1 MRKGQRMNKR
11 RYKQGQNRQQG
22 MLMPPRV
29 EEYVTEENP
38 VRAIDAYV
46 DSLDIA
52 ALGFGHTC
60 GGLSPGQP
68 AYPPGMLVKLY
79 LYGYLNHIR
88 SSRKLEKET
97 QRNLEV
103 IWLMEGLRPS
113 YKTIADFRKDN
124 LEALK
129 GVNKDFLQVCKEL
142 GLFGGELVG
151 IDGSFFHGNVNRRN
165 IYTEKQL
172 QKALE
177 KLEKQIENYLE
188 EMDRADEEEDS
199 VEVDG
204 KSMKEKLTALKERQQ
219 KHKER
224 LKKLRESGEK
234 QLAEVDEEAR
244 LLFKNGKSVAGYNV
258 QIAVDEKHKL
268 LIACEVTNEGNDLKQ
283 LAPMAKQAKQVLG
296 VETLKAVA
304 DTGYFNGQHF
314 KACIEAGIT
323 PYVPE
328 QDSQKR
334 MLRQGRFS
342 RRDFHYNAELDG
354 YECPAGQLLGRSG
367 SYVNKSGKLM
377 LRYRCKTPI
386 CAQCEYKARCLSKKV
401 PFRQIDRWEH
411 EEIVEAHRE
420 RMCQQGG
427 EKMRQRAVLVEHP
440 FATLK
445 LDGGHSHFLLRGKE
459 KVSTEAALLML
470 SYNLKRVL
478 NILGVETF
486 RTYCL
491 QRAKKRSEEVKK
503 TNLGDRKD
511 VFLYFFSGCTEPL
524 FQKTDACY
532 THLSLNLDFGV
543 FSKSF
548 LSQSPSQE

>member
-1 MRKGQRMNKR
+1 MSKRK
-11 RYKQGQNRQQG
+11 YKQGQDRQQG
-22 MLMPPRV
+22 MLMPPSV
-29 EEYVTEENP
+29 EDYVDEDNP

-46 DSLDIA
+46 DSLDMA
-52 ALGFGHTC
+52 ALGFQHAT

-68 AYPPGMLVKLY
+68 AYPPEALMKLY
-79 LYGYLNHIR
+79 LYGYLHHIR

-97 QRNLEV
+97 RRNLEV
-103 IWLMEGLRPS
+103 IWLIQGLRPS

-124 LEALK
+124 LKALK

-151 IDGSFFHGNVNRRN
+151 IDGSFFHGNVNGGN
-165 IYTEKQL
+165 IYTKEQL
-172 QKALE
+172 GKALE
-177 KLEKQIENYLE
+177 KLEKQIEDYLE

-199 VEVDG
+199 VEIDG

-224 LKKLRESGEK
+224 LKKLQESGEK
-234 QLAEVDEEAR
+234 QLAEVDDEAR
-244 LLFKNGKSVAGYNV
+244 LLHKNGKSVAGYNV

-283 LAPMAKQAKQVLG
+283 LEPMAKQAKQVLG

-328 QDSQKR
+328 QDWQKR
-334 MLRQGRFS
+334 MLKQGRLS
-342 RRDFHYNAELDG
+342 KKSFHYNAELDG
-354 YECPAGQLLGRSG
+354 YECPARQLLRRSG
-367 SYVNKSGKLM
+367 SYINKCGKLM
-377 LRYRCKTPI
+377 LRYRSKAPV
-386 CAQCEYKARCLSKKV
+386 CAQCKYKAKCLPKKG
-401 PFRQIDRWEH
+401 PYRQIDRWEH
-411 EEIVEAHRE
+411 EEIVEAHLE
-420 RMCQQGG
+420 RMCQQGA
-427 EKMRQRAVLVEHP
+427 EKMRQRAALVEHP

-445 LDGGHSHFLLRGKE
+445 LGGDHSHFLLRGKD

-478 NILGVETF
+478 KILGLETF
-486 RTYCL
+486 RIYCL
-491 QRAKKRSEEVKK
+491 QRMKNRSREIKNM
-503 TNLGDRKD
+503 NLGHGKD
-511 VFLYFFSGCTEPL
+511 VFLCFFR
-524 FQKTDACY
+524 D
-532 THLSLNLDFGV
+532 V
-543 FSKSF
+543 
-548 LSQSPSQE
+548 LSQFFNRQTHATSTLA